1 MEVVKNEACSM
12 GIGHT
17 YIGVE
22 KLRKGV
28 QTIRNEARVETWEEN
43 HIENKL
49 TRGQIKLLQ
58 KFGRR
63 PFMNK

>member
-1 MEVVKNEACSM
+1 MEVVRNEACSM

-17 YIGVE
+17 YIAVE

-28 QTIRNEARVETWEEN
+28 QTIRNEAREEN

-49 TRGQIKLLQ
+49 TRGQIELLQ

>member
-17 YIGVE
+17 YIAVE
-22 KLRKGV
+22 KLRKDV
-28 QTIRNEARVETWEEN
+28 QTIKNEARDEN

-49 TRGQIKLLQ
+49 TRGQIELLQ